1 MIILGIPKNNH
12 GQEPIVLVGKEGQ
25 ELKRNTLV
33 AIIPRLSN
41 EWIVSM
47 DVRLHTPLSEVNI
60 TKWTCNIIHLTQGE
74 RDEQYGDRTPFV
86 SITRTTT
93 QFHIGSSINGDK
105 NKHIDLLVNG
115 LTINQTYHLEVH
127 QRYVSNGDY
136 RYFITIDGEEL
147 YSVLN
152 TDARQF
158 YDVKVFMSN
167 DWQAACPVY
176 ISNFEIINFL

>member
-1 MIILGIPKNNH
+1 NNH
-12 GQEPIVLVGKEGQ
+12 GKEPIILVGNEEQK
-25 ELKRNTLV
+25 LKRNTLV

-41 EWIVSM
+41 EWIVSLN
-47 DVRLHTPLSEVNI
+47 VRLHSPLSEVNFQNM
-60 TKWTCNIIHLTQGE
+60 WVCNIVHFTQGGHSL
-74 RDEQYGDRTPFV
+74 RHQYGDRTPL
-86 SITRTTT
+86 IGIGKTTSK
-93 QFHIGSSINGDK
+93 FHITNA
-105 NKHIDLLVNG
+105 VNNDPIFNFNNDG
-115 LTINQTYHLEVH
+115 VGNVLTINQTYHLEVH

-167 DWQAACPVY
+167 DWQIVCPVY
-176 ISNFEIINFL
+176 ISNFEITNFL